1 MRNLWHLWTLASF
14 TLSPYPVYPSPS
26 PTTPSPVR
34 VVSALLFEWQ
44 HGLHAPVPFRFS
56 MGNQH
61 RSGCNEEGHFGYVSQ
76 WCPLGNTHSGW
87 AGFETVTVPYC
98 SYEHL
103 PIVVVE
109 NQSHPDMYKT
119 KRRKRTSMMAWCQPK
134 SRGEQTNHRYS
145 CSDVNSTSQHEFLQ
159 GALNLVVE
167 GCDPKFG
174 WLNGKLDEHWKH
186 FVNWWLLDGWINP
199 NDPNVI
205 LNDWLCGSIATD
217 RYVVLAAVHK
227 IHPKPRP
234 CISGSLT
241 QTVLVHVLAHYIKMY
256 YVNII
261 YSVYIYL

>member
-1 MRNLWHLWTLASF
+1 
-14 TLSPYPVYPSPS
+14 
-26 PTTPSPVR
+26 
-34 VVSALLFEWQ
+34 
-44 HGLHAPVPFRFS
+44 
-56 MGNQH
+56 MGNQQ
-61 RSGCNEEGHFGYVSQ
+61 RSGCNEEGHFGYGSQ

-261 YSVYIYL
+261 YIYSVYIYIYL